1 MSHIFIFGITRRG
14 KAVYHRHSAGQEEE
28 KNFPVFGICQGQLLP
43 DRGSL
48 DIQTYKN
55 QGSVKMTAKH
65 IDTALVNAGRS
76 KKYTQGSVNSVIQ
89 RASSLVFDTVEAKK
103 QATRGRAKGE
113 LFYGRRGTLTHF
125 SLQEAMCELEGG
137 AGCALFPCGAAAVAN
152 TLLAFVEQG
161 DHVLVTNTAYE
172 PTQDFCSKILA
183 KLGVTT
189 GWFDPLIGAD
199 IANLIQPN
207 TKVVFLEAP
216 GSITMEVHDVPA
228 IVEAVR
234 RVAPE
239 AIIMIDNTWAA
250 GILFKALEFGIDISI
265 QAGTKYL
272 IGHSDAMVGT
282 AVSNARCW
290 DQLRENA
297 YLMGQMLD
305 ADTAYMTSRGLRTL
319 GVRLRQHHESSL
331 AIAEWLAAH
340 PQVAKVNHPALP
352 GSKGHE
358 FWKRD
363 FTGSSGLFSFV
374 LNKRLSNDA
383 LAAYLDNFTL
393 FSMAYSWGGFESL
406 ILANQPEHI
415 AAIRPE
421 GEIDFTGTLIRVHIG
436 LENVDDLIADLAA
449 GFQRIV

>member
-1 MSHIFIFGITRRG
+1 M
-14 KAVYHRHSAGQEEE
+14 A
-28 KNFPVFGICQGQLLP
+28 
-43 DRGSL
+43 D
-48 DIQTYKN
+48 
-55 QGSVKMTAKH
+55 KH
-65 IDTALVNAGRS
+65 LDTALVHAGRS

-103 QATRGRAKGE
+103 HATRNRAKGE

-125 SLQEAMCELEGG
+125 SLQEAMSELEGG

-152 TLLAFVEQG
+152 TILAFVEQG
-161 DHVLVTNTAYE
+161 DHILVTNTAYE
-172 PTQDFCSKILA
+172 PTQDFCTKILA

-189 GWFDPLIGAD
+189 GWFDPLIGGD
-199 IANLIQPN
+199 IARLVQPN
-207 TKVVFLEAP
+207 TRVVFLESP

-228 IVEAVR
+228 IVAAVR
-234 RVAPE
+234 SVAPQ

-250 GILFKALEFGIDISI
+250 GVLFKALEFGIDISI

-282 AVSNARCW
+282 AVSNERCW
-290 DQLRENA
+290 AQLRENA
-297 YLMGQMLD
+297 YLMGQMVD

-319 GVRLRQHHESSL
+319 AVRLRQHHESSL
-331 AIAEWLAAH
+331 QIAEWLAQH
-340 PQVAKVNHPALP
+340 PQVARVNHPALP

-358 FWKRD
+358 YWKRD

-374 LNKRLSNDA
+374 LNKRLSDA
-383 LAAYLDNFTL
+383 ELSAYLDHFSL

-415 AAIRPE
+415 AAIRPDAE
-421 GEIDFTGTLIRVHIG
+421 VDFSGTLIRVHIG
-436 LENVDDLIADLAA
+436 LENVTDLLDDLAA
-449 GFQRIV
+449 GFARIV

>member
-1 MSHIFIFGITRRG
+1 M
-14 KAVYHRHSAGQEEE
+14 A
-28 KNFPVFGICQGQLLP
+28 
-43 DRGSL
+43 D
-48 DIQTYKN
+48 
-55 QGSVKMTAKH
+55 KH
-65 IDTALVNAGRS
+65 LDTALVNAGRS

-103 QATRGRAKGE
+103 HATRNRANGE

-152 TLLAFVEQG
+152 TILAFVEQG
-161 DHVLVTNTAYE
+161 DHVLMTNTAYE
-172 PTQDFCSKILA
+172 PSQDFCTKILA

-189 GWFDPLIGAD
+189 SWFDPLIGAD
-199 IANLIQPN
+199 IARLVRPE
-207 TKVVFLEAP
+207 TRVVFLESP

-228 IVEAVR
+228 IVAAVR
-234 RVAPE
+234 QVAPE

-250 GILFKALEFGIDISI
+250 GILFKALDFGIDISI

-282 AVSNARCW
+282 AVANARCW
-290 DQLRENA
+290 PQLRENA

-331 AIAEWLAAH
+331 RIAEGLAQH
-340 PQVAKVNHPALP
+340 PQVARVNHPALP

-374 LNKRLSNDA
+374 LSKRLNDA
-383 LAAYLDNFTL
+383 ELAEYLDNFSL

-406 ILANQPEHI
+406 ILANQPEQI
-415 AAIRPE
+415 AHIRPDAE
-421 GEIDFTGTLIRVHIG
+421 VDFSGTLIRLHIG
-436 LENVDDLIADLAA
+436 LENVDDLQADLAA
-449 GFQRIV
+449 GFARIV

>member
-1 MSHIFIFGITRRG
+1 M
-14 KAVYHRHSAGQEEE
+14 A
-28 KNFPVFGICQGQLLP
+28 
-43 DRGSL
+43 D
-48 DIQTYKN
+48 
-55 QGSVKMTAKH
+55 KH
-65 IDTALVNAGRS
+65 LDTALVNAGRS

-103 QATRGRAKGE
+103 HATRNRANGE
-113 LFYGRRGTLTHF
+113 LFYGRRGTQTHF

-152 TLLAFVEQG
+152 TILAFVEQG
-161 DHVLVTNTAYE
+161 DHVLMTNTAYE
-172 PTQDFCSKILA
+172 PSQDFCTKILA

-189 GWFDPLIGAD
+189 SWFDPLIGAD
-199 IANLIQPN
+199 IARLVRPE
-207 TKVVFLEAP
+207 TRVVFLESP

-228 IVEAVR
+228 IVAAVR
-234 RVAPE
+234 QVAPE

-250 GILFKALEFGIDISI
+250 GILFKALDFGIDISI

-282 AVSNARCW
+282 AVANARCW
-290 DQLRENA
+290 PQLRENA

-331 AIAEWLAAH
+331 RIAEWLAQH
-340 PQVAKVNHPALP
+340 PQVARVNHPALP

-374 LNKRLSNDA
+374 LSKRLNDA
-383 LAAYLDNFTL
+383 ELAEYLDNFSL

-406 ILANQPEHI
+406 ILANQPEQI
-415 AAIRPE
+415 AHIRPDAE
-421 GEIDFTGTLIRVHIG
+421 VDFSGTLIRLHIG
-436 LENVDDLIADLAA
+436 LENVDDLQADLAA
-449 GFQRIV
+449 GFARIV

>member
-1 MSHIFIFGITRRG
+1 M
-14 KAVYHRHSAGQEEE
+14 A
-28 KNFPVFGICQGQLLP
+28 
-43 DRGSL
+43 D
-48 DIQTYKN
+48 
-55 QGSVKMTAKH
+55 KH
-65 IDTALVNAGRS
+65 LDTALVNAGRS

-103 QATRGRAKGE
+103 YATRNRANGE

-152 TLLAFVEQG
+152 TILAFVEQG
-161 DHVLVTNTAYE
+161 DHVLMTNTAYE
-172 PTQDFCSKILA
+172 PSQDFCTKILA

-189 GWFDPLIGAD
+189 SWFDPFIGAD
-199 IANLIQPN
+199 IARLVRPE
-207 TKVVFLEAP
+207 TRVVFLESP

-228 IVEAVR
+228 IVAAVR
-234 RVAPE
+234 QVAPE

-250 GILFKALEFGIDISI
+250 GILFKALDFGIDISI
-265 QAGTKYL
+265 QAGIKYL

-282 AVSNARCW
+282 AVANARCW
-290 DQLRENA
+290 PQLRENA

-331 AIAEWLAAH
+331 RIAEWLAQH
-340 PQVAKVNHPALP
+340 PQVARVNHPALP

-374 LNKRLSNDA
+374 LSKRLNDSE
-383 LAAYLDNFTL
+383 LAEYLDNFSL

-406 ILANQPEHI
+406 ILANQPEQI
-415 AAIRPE
+415 AHIRPDAE
-421 GEIDFTGTLIRVHIG
+421 VDFSGTLIRLHIG
-436 LENVDDLIADLAA
+436 LENVDDLQADLAA
-449 GFQRIV
+449 GFARIV

>member
-1 MSHIFIFGITRRG
+1 M
-14 KAVYHRHSAGQEEE
+14 A
-28 KNFPVFGICQGQLLP
+28 
-43 DRGSL
+43 D
-48 DIQTYKN
+48 
-55 QGSVKMTAKH
+55 KH
-65 IDTALVNAGRS
+65 LDTALVNAGRS

-103 QATRGRAKGE
+103 HATRNRANGE

-137 AGCALFPCGAAAVAN
+137 AGCTLFPCGAAAVAN
-152 TLLAFVEQG
+152 TILAFVEQG
-161 DHVLVTNTAYE
+161 DHVLMTNTAYE
-172 PTQDFCSKILA
+172 PSQDFCTKILA

-189 GWFDPLIGAD
+189 SWFDPLIGAD
-199 IANLIQPN
+199 IARLVRPE
-207 TKVVFLEAP
+207 TRVVFLESP

-228 IVEAVR
+228 IVAAVR
-234 RVAPE
+234 QVAPE

-250 GILFKALEFGIDISI
+250 GILFKALDFGIDISI

-282 AVSNARCW
+282 AVANARCW
-290 DQLRENA
+290 PQLRENA

-331 AIAEWLAAH
+331 RIAEWLAQH
-340 PQVAKVNHPALP
+340 PQVARVNHPALP

-374 LNKRLSNDA
+374 LSKRLNDA
-383 LAAYLDNFTL
+383 ELAEYLDNFSL

-406 ILANQPEHI
+406 ILANQPEQI
-415 AAIRPE
+415 AHIRPDAE
-421 GEIDFTGTLIRVHIG
+421 VDFSGTLIRLHIG
-436 LENVDDLIADLAA
+436 LENVDDLQADLAA
-449 GFQRIV
+449 GFARIV

>member
-1 MSHIFIFGITRRG
+1 M
-14 KAVYHRHSAGQEEE
+14 A
-28 KNFPVFGICQGQLLP
+28 
-43 DRGSL
+43 D
-48 DIQTYKN
+48 
-55 QGSVKMTAKH
+55 KH
-65 IDTALVNAGRS
+65 LDTALVNAGRS

-103 QATRGRAKGE
+103 HATRNRANGE

-152 TLLAFVEQG
+152 TILAFVEQG
-161 DHVLVTNTAYE
+161 DHVLMTNTAYE
-172 PTQDFCSKILA
+172 PSQDFCTKILA

-189 GWFDPLIGAD
+189 SWFDPLIGAD
-199 IANLIQPN
+199 IARLVRPE
-207 TKVVFLEAP
+207 TRVVFLESP

-228 IVEAVR
+228 IVAAVR
-234 RVAPE
+234 QVAPE
-239 AIIMIDNTWAA
+239 AIIMIDNTRAA
-250 GILFKALEFGIDISI
+250 GILFKAPDFGIDISI

-282 AVSNARCW
+282 AVANARCW
-290 DQLRENA
+290 PQLRENA

-331 AIAEWLAAH
+331 RIAEWLAQH
-340 PQVAKVNHPALP
+340 PQVARVNHPALP

-374 LNKRLSNDA
+374 LSKRLNDA
-383 LAAYLDNFTL
+383 ELAEYLDNFSL

-406 ILANQPEHI
+406 ILANQPEQI
-415 AAIRPE
+415 AHIRPDAE
-421 GEIDFTGTLIRVHIG
+421 VDFSGTLIRLHIG
-436 LENVDDLIADLAA
+436 LENVDDLQADLAA
-449 GFQRIV
+449 GFARIV

>member
-1 MSHIFIFGITRRG
+1 M
-14 KAVYHRHSAGQEEE
+14 A
-28 KNFPVFGICQGQLLP
+28 
-43 DRGSL
+43 D
-48 DIQTYKN
+48 
-55 QGSVKMTAKH
+55 KH
-65 IDTALVNAGRS
+65 LDTALVNAGRS

-89 RASSLVFDTVEAKK
+89 RASSLVFETVEAKK
-103 QATRGRAKGE
+103 HATRNRAKGE

-152 TLLAFVEQG
+152 TILAFVEQG
-161 DHVLVTNTAYE
+161 DHVLMTNTAYE
-172 PTQDFCSKILA
+172 PSQDFCTKILA

-189 GWFDPLIGAD
+189 SWFDPLIGAD
-199 IANLIQPN
+199 IARQIQPN
-207 TKVVFLEAP
+207 TRVVFLESP

-228 IVEAVR
+228 IVAAVR
-234 RVAPE
+234 RVAPQ

-250 GILFKALEFGIDISI
+250 GVLFKALDFGVDISI

-297 YLMGQMLD
+297 YLMGQMVD

-331 AIAEWLAAH
+331 RIAEWLEQH
-340 PQVAKVNHPALP
+340 PQVARVNHPALP

-374 LNKRLSNDA
+374 LNKRLTDA
-383 LAAYLDNFTL
+383 ELAAYLDNFSL

-406 ILANQPEHI
+406 ILANQPEQI
-415 AAIRPE
+415 ASIRPE
-421 GEIDFTGTLIRVHIG
+421 AEVDFSGTLIRVHIG
-436 LENVDDLIADLAA
+436 LENVDDLLADLAA
-449 GFQRIV
+449 GFSRIV

>member
-1 MSHIFIFGITRRG
+1 M
-14 KAVYHRHSAGQEEE
+14 A
-28 KNFPVFGICQGQLLP
+28 
-43 DRGSL
+43 D
-48 DIQTYKN
+48 
-55 QGSVKMTAKH
+55 KH
-65 IDTALVNAGRS
+65 LDTALVNAGRS
-76 KKYTQGSVNSVIQ
+76 RKYTQGSVNSVIQ

-103 QATRGRAKGE
+103 HATRNRANGE

-152 TLLAFVEQG
+152 TILAFVEQG
-161 DHVLVTNTAYE
+161 DHVLMTNTAYE
-172 PTQDFCSKILA
+172 PSQDFCTKILA

-189 GWFDPLIGAD
+189 SWFDPLIGAD
-199 IANLIQPN
+199 IAQLIRPE
-207 TKVVFLEAP
+207 TRVVFLESP

-228 IVEAVR
+228 IVAAVR
-234 RVAPE
+234 QVAPE

-250 GILFKALEFGIDISI
+250 GILFKALDFGIDISI

-282 AVSNARCW
+282 AVANARCW
-290 DQLRENA
+290 PQLRENA

-331 AIAEWLAAH
+331 RIAEWLAQH
-340 PQVAKVNHPALP
+340 PQVARVNHPALP

-374 LNKRLSNDA
+374 LSKRLNDA
-383 LAAYLDNFTL
+383 ELAEYLDNFSL

-406 ILANQPEHI
+406 ILANQPEQI
-415 AAIRPE
+415 AHIRPDAE
-421 GEIDFTGTLIRVHIG
+421 VDFSGTLIRLHIG
-436 LENVDDLIADLAA
+436 LENVDDLQADLAA
-449 GFQRIV
+449 GFARIV

>member
-1 MSHIFIFGITRRG
+1 M
-14 KAVYHRHSAGQEEE
+14 A
-28 KNFPVFGICQGQLLP
+28 
-43 DRGSL
+43 D
-48 DIQTYKN
+48 
-55 QGSVKMTAKH
+55 KH
-65 IDTALVNAGRS
+65 LDTALVNAGRS

-89 RASSLVFDTVEAKK
+89 RASSLVFDTVAAKK
-103 QATRGRAKGE
+103 HATHNRANGE

-152 TLLAFVEQG
+152 TILAFVEQG
-161 DHVLVTNTAYE
+161 DNVLMTNTAYE
-172 PTQDFCSKILA
+172 PSQDFCTKILG

-189 GWFDPLIGAD
+189 SWFDPMIGEGIAALIK
-199 IANLIQPN
+199 PN
-207 TKVVFLEAP
+207 TKIVFLESP
-216 GSITMEVHDVPA
+216 GSITMEVHDIPA
-228 IVEAVR
+228 IVSAVR

-250 GILFKALEFGIDISI
+250 GILFKALDFGIDISI

-282 AVSNARCW
+282 AVSNERCW
-290 DQLRENA
+290 PQLRENA

-331 AIAEWLAAH
+331 KVAEWLAQQ
-340 PQVAKVNHPALP
+340 PQVERVNHPALP

-374 LNKRLSNDA
+374 LKKHLNDEE
-383 LAAYLDNFTL
+383 LANYLDNFSL

-406 ILANQPEHI
+406 ILANQPSEL
-415 AAIRPE
+415 ASIRPE
-421 GEIDFTGTLIRVHIG
+421 GKIDFTGTLVRVHIG

-449 GFQRIV
+449 GFARIV

>member
-1 MSHIFIFGITRRG
+1 M
-14 KAVYHRHSAGQEEE
+14 A
-28 KNFPVFGICQGQLLP
+28 
-43 DRGSL
+43 D
-48 DIQTYKN
+48 
-55 QGSVKMTAKH
+55 KH
-65 IDTALVNAGRS
+65 LDTALVNAGRS

-103 QATRGRAKGE
+103 HATRNRANGE

-152 TLLAFVEQG
+152 TILAFVEQG
-161 DHVLVTNTAYE
+161 DHVLMTNTAYE
-172 PTQDFCSKILA
+172 PSQDFCTKILA

-189 GWFDPLIGAD
+189 SWFDPLIGAD
-199 IANLIQPN
+199 IARLVRPE
-207 TKVVFLEAP
+207 TRVVFLESP

-228 IVEAVR
+228 IVAAVR
-234 RVAPE
+234 QVAPE

-250 GILFKALEFGIDISI
+250 GILFKALDFGIDISI

-282 AVSNARCW
+282 AEANARCW
-290 DQLRENA
+290 PQLRENA

-331 AIAEWLAAH
+331 RIAEWLAQH
-340 PQVAKVNHPALP
+340 PQVARVNHPALP

-374 LNKRLSNDA
+374 LSKRLNDA
-383 LAAYLDNFTL
+383 ELAEYLDNFSL

-406 ILANQPEHI
+406 ILANQPEQI
-415 AAIRPE
+415 ARIRPDAE
-421 GEIDFTGTLIRVHIG
+421 VDFSGTLIRLHIG
-436 LENVDDLIADLAA
+436 LENVDDLQADLAA
-449 GFQRIV
+449 GFARIV

>member
-1 MSHIFIFGITRRG
+1 MDKNRLSDMS
-14 KAVYHRHSAGQEEE
+14 E
-28 KNFPVFGICQGQLLP
+28 
-43 DRGSL
+43 
-48 DIQTYKN
+48 
-55 QGSVKMTAKH
+55 KH

-89 RASSLVFDTVEAKK
+89 RASSLVFETVEAKK
-103 QATRGRAKGE
+103 HATRNRAKGE

-152 TLLAFVEQG
+152 TILAFVEQG
-161 DHVLVTNTAYE
+161 DHILITNTAYE
-172 PTQDFCSKILA
+172 PTQDFATKILG

-189 GWFDPLIGAD
+189 TWFDPLIGAQ
-199 IANLIQPN
+199 IADQVQPN
-207 TKVVFLEAP
+207 TKVVFLESP

-234 RVAPE
+234 RVAPN

-250 GILFKALEFGIDISI
+250 GILFKALDFGIDISI

-282 AVSNARCW
+282 AVANARCW

-297 YLMGQMLD
+297 YLMGQMVD

-331 AIAEWLAAH
+331 KIAEWLAIH
-340 PQVAKVNHPALP
+340 PQVAQVNHPALP

-374 LNKRLSNDA
+374 LRKRLNDRE
-383 LAAYLDNFTL
+383 LAEYLDNFTL
-393 FSMAYSWGGFESL
+393 FSMAYSWGGYESL

-415 AAIRPE
+415 AAIRPD
-421 GEIDFTGTLIRVHIG
+421 GEVDFDGTLIRVHIG
-436 LENVDDLIADLAA
+436 LENVDDLLADLAA
-449 GFQRIV
+449 GFTRIV

>member
-1 MSHIFIFGITRRG
+1 M
-14 KAVYHRHSAGQEEE
+14 A
-28 KNFPVFGICQGQLLP
+28 
-43 DRGSL
+43 D
-48 DIQTYKN
+48 
-55 QGSVKMTAKH
+55 KH
-65 IDTALVNAGRS
+65 LDTALVNAGRS

-103 QATRGRAKGE
+103 HATRNRANGE

-152 TLLAFVEQG
+152 TILAFVEQG
-161 DHVLVTNTAYE
+161 DHVLMTNTAYE
-172 PTQDFCSKILA
+172 PSQDFCTKILA

-189 GWFDPLIGAD
+189 SWFDPLIGAD
-199 IANLIQPN
+199 IARLVRPE
-207 TKVVFLEAP
+207 TRVVFLESP

-228 IVEAVR
+228 IVAAVR
-234 RVAPE
+234 QVAPE

-250 GILFKALEFGIDISI
+250 GILFKALDFGIDISI

-282 AVSNARCW
+282 AVANARCW
-290 DQLRENA
+290 PQLRENA

-331 AIAEWLAAH
+331 RIAEWLAQH
-340 PQVAKVNHPALP
+340 PQVARVNHHPALP

-374 LNKRLSNDA
+374 LSKRLNDA
-383 LAAYLDNFTL
+383 ELAEYLDNFSL

-406 ILANQPEHI
+406 ILANQPEQI
-415 AAIRPE
+415 AHIRPDAE
-421 GEIDFTGTLIRVHIG
+421 VDFSGTLIRLHIG
-436 LENVDDLIADLAA
+436 LENVDDLQADLAA
-449 GFQRIV
+449 GFARIV

>member
-1 MSHIFIFGITRRG
+1 M
-14 KAVYHRHSAGQEEE
+14 A
-28 KNFPVFGICQGQLLP
+28 
-43 DRGSL
+43 D
-48 DIQTYKN
+48 
-55 QGSVKMTAKH
+55 KH
-65 IDTALVNAGRS
+65 LDTALVNAGRS
-76 KKYTQGSVNSVIQ
+76 KKYTQCSVNSVIQ

-103 QATRGRAKGE
+103 HATRNRANGE

-152 TLLAFVEQG
+152 TILAFVEQG
-161 DHVLVTNTAYE
+161 DHVLMTNTAYE
-172 PTQDFCSKILA
+172 PSQDFCTKILA

-189 GWFDPLIGAD
+189 SWFDPLIGAD
-199 IANLIQPN
+199 IARLVRPE
-207 TKVVFLEAP
+207 TRVVFLESP

-228 IVEAVR
+228 IVAAVR
-234 RVAPE
+234 QVAPE

-250 GILFKALEFGIDISI
+250 GILFKALDFGIDISI

-282 AVSNARCW
+282 AVANARCW
-290 DQLRENA
+290 PQLRENA

-331 AIAEWLAAH
+331 RIAEWLAQH
-340 PQVAKVNHPALP
+340 PQVARVNHPALP

-374 LNKRLSNDA
+374 LSKRLNDA
-383 LAAYLDNFTL
+383 ELAEYLDNFSL

-406 ILANQPEHI
+406 ILANQPEQI
-415 AAIRPE
+415 AHIRPDAE
-421 GEIDFTGTLIRVHIG
+421 VDFSGTLIRLHIG
-436 LENVDDLIADLAA
+436 LENVDDLQADLAA
-449 GFQRIV
+449 GFARIV

>member
-1 MSHIFIFGITRRG
+1 M
-14 KAVYHRHSAGQEEE
+14 A
-28 KNFPVFGICQGQLLP
+28 
-43 DRGSL
+43 D
-48 DIQTYKN
+48 
-55 QGSVKMTAKH
+55 KH
-65 IDTALVNAGRS
+65 LDTALVNAGRS

-103 QATRGRAKGE
+103 HATRNRANAE

-152 TLLAFVEQG
+152 TILAFVEQG
-161 DHVLVTNTAYE
+161 DHVLMTNTAYE
-172 PTQDFCSKILA
+172 PSQDFCTKILA

-189 GWFDPLIGAD
+189 SWFDPLIGAD
-199 IANLIQPN
+199 IARLVRPE
-207 TKVVFLEAP
+207 TRVVFLESP

-228 IVEAVR
+228 IVAAVR
-234 RVAPE
+234 QVAPE

-250 GILFKALEFGIDISI
+250 GILFKALDFGIDISI

-282 AVSNARCW
+282 AVANARCW
-290 DQLRENA
+290 PQLRENA

-331 AIAEWLAAH
+331 RIAEWLAQH
-340 PQVAKVNHPALP
+340 PQVARVNHPALP

-374 LNKRLSNDA
+374 LSKRLNDA
-383 LAAYLDNFTL
+383 ELAEYLDNFSL

-406 ILANQPEHI
+406 ILANQPEQI
-415 AAIRPE
+415 AHIRPDAE
-421 GEIDFTGTLIRVHIG
+421 VDFSGTLIRLHIG
-436 LENVDDLIADLAA
+436 LENVDDLQADLAA
-449 GFQRIV
+449 GFARIV

>member
-1 MSHIFIFGITRRG
+1 M
-14 KAVYHRHSAGQEEE
+14 A
-28 KNFPVFGICQGQLLP
+28 
-43 DRGSL
+43 D
-48 DIQTYKN
+48 
-55 QGSVKMTAKH
+55 KH
-65 IDTALVNAGRS
+65 LDTALVNAGRS

-103 QATRGRAKGE
+103 HATRNRANGE

-152 TLLAFVEQG
+152 TILAFVEQG
-161 DHVLVTNTAYE
+161 DHVLMTNTAYE
-172 PTQDFCSKILA
+172 PSQDFCTKILA

-189 GWFDPLIGAD
+189 SWFDPLIGAD
-199 IANLIQPN
+199 IARLVRPE
-207 TKVVFLEAP
+207 TRVVFLESP

-228 IVEAVR
+228 IVAAVR
-234 RVAPE
+234 QVAPE

-250 GILFKALEFGIDISI
+250 GILFKALDFGIDISI

-282 AVSNARCW
+282 AVANARCW
-290 DQLRENA
+290 PQLRENA

-331 AIAEWLAAH
+331 RIAEWLALH
-340 PQVAKVNHPALP
+340 PQVARVNHPALP

-374 LNKRLSNDA
+374 LNKRLNDA
-383 LAAYLDNFTL
+383 ELAAYLDNFSL

-406 ILANQPEHI
+406 ILANQPEQI
-415 AAIRPE
+415 AHIRPDAE
-421 GEIDFTGTLIRVHIG
+421 VDFSGTLIRLHIG
-436 LENVDDLIADLAA
+436 LENVDDLQADLAA
-449 GFQRIV
+449 GFARIV

>member
-1 MSHIFIFGITRRG
+1 M
-14 KAVYHRHSAGQEEE
+14 A
-28 KNFPVFGICQGQLLP
+28 
-43 DRGSL
+43 D
-48 DIQTYKN
+48 
-55 QGSVKMTAKH
+55 KH
-65 IDTALVNAGRS
+65 LDTALVNAGRS

-89 RASSLVFDTVEAKK
+89 RASSLVFGTVEAKK
-103 QATRGRAKGE
+103 HATRNRANGE

-152 TLLAFVEQG
+152 TILAFVEQG
-161 DHVLVTNTAYE
+161 DHVLMTNTAYE
-172 PTQDFCSKILA
+172 PSQDFCTKILA

-189 GWFDPLIGAD
+189 SWFDPLIGAD
-199 IANLIQPN
+199 IARLVRPE
-207 TKVVFLEAP
+207 TRVVFLESP

-228 IVEAVR
+228 IVAAVR
-234 RVAPE
+234 QVAPE

-250 GILFKALEFGIDISI
+250 GILFKALDFGIDISI

-282 AVSNARCW
+282 AVANARCW
-290 DQLRENA
+290 PQLRENA

-331 AIAEWLAAH
+331 RIAEWLAQH
-340 PQVAKVNHPALP
+340 PQVARVNHPALP

-374 LNKRLSNDA
+374 LSKRLNDA
-383 LAAYLDNFTL
+383 ELAEYLDNFSL

-406 ILANQPEHI
+406 ILANQPEQI
-415 AAIRPE
+415 AHIRPDAE
-421 GEIDFTGTLIRVHIG
+421 VDFSGTLIRLHIG
-436 LENVDDLIADLAA
+436 LENVDDLQADLAA
-449 GFQRIV
+449 GFARIV

>member
-1 MSHIFIFGITRRG
+1 M
-14 KAVYHRHSAGQEEE
+14 A
-28 KNFPVFGICQGQLLP
+28 
-43 DRGSL
+43 D
-48 DIQTYKN
+48 
-55 QGSVKMTAKH
+55 KH
-65 IDTALVNAGRS
+65 LDTALVNAGRS

-103 QATRGRAKGE
+103 YATRNRANGE

-152 TLLAFVEQG
+152 TILAFVEQG
-161 DHVLVTNTAYE
+161 DHVLMTNTAYE
-172 PTQDFCSKILA
+172 PSQDFCTKILA

-189 GWFDPLIGAD
+189 SWFDPLIGAD
-199 IANLIQPN
+199 IARLVRPE
-207 TKVVFLEAP
+207 TRVVFLESP

-228 IVEAVR
+228 IVAAVR
-234 RVAPE
+234 QVAPE

-250 GILFKALEFGIDISI
+250 GILFKALDFGIDISI

-282 AVSNARCW
+282 AVANARCW
-290 DQLRENA
+290 PQLRENA

-331 AIAEWLAAH
+331 RIAEWLAQH
-340 PQVAKVNHPALP
+340 PQVARVNHPALP

-374 LNKRLSNDA
+374 LSKRLNDA
-383 LAAYLDNFTL
+383 ELAEYLDNFSL

-406 ILANQPEHI
+406 ILANQPEQI
-415 AAIRPE
+415 AHIRPDAE
-421 GEIDFTGTLIRVHIG
+421 VDFSGTLIRLHIG
-436 LENVDDLIADLAA
+436 LENVDDLQVDLAA
-449 GFQRIV
+449 GFARIV

>member
-1 MSHIFIFGITRRG
+1 M
-14 KAVYHRHSAGQEEE
+14 A
-28 KNFPVFGICQGQLLP
+28 
-43 DRGSL
+43 D
-48 DIQTYKN
+48 
-55 QGSVKMTAKH
+55 KH
-65 IDTALVNAGRS
+65 LDTALVNAGRS

-103 QATRGRAKGE
+103 HATRNRANGE

-152 TLLAFVEQG
+152 TILAFVEQG
-161 DHVLVTNTAYE
+161 DHVLMTNTAYE
-172 PTQDFCSKILA
+172 PSQDFCTKILA

-189 GWFDPLIGAD
+189 SWFDPLIGAD
-199 IANLIQPN
+199 ITRLVRPE
-207 TKVVFLEAP
+207 TRVVFLESP

-228 IVEAVR
+228 IVAAVR
-234 RVAPE
+234 QVAPE

-250 GILFKALEFGIDISI
+250 GILFKALDFGIDISI

-282 AVSNARCW
+282 AVANARCW
-290 DQLRENA
+290 PQLRENA

-331 AIAEWLAAH
+331 RIAEWLAQH
-340 PQVAKVNHPALP
+340 PQVARVNHPALP

-374 LNKRLSNDA
+374 LSKRLNDA
-383 LAAYLDNFTL
+383 ELAEYLDNCSL

-406 ILANQPEHI
+406 ILANQPEQI
-415 AAIRPE
+415 AHIRPDAE
-421 GEIDFTGTLIRVHIG
+421 VDFSGTLIRLHIG
-436 LENVDDLIADLAA
+436 LENVDDLQADLAA
-449 GFQRIV
+449 GFARIV

>member
-1 MSHIFIFGITRRG
+1 M
-14 KAVYHRHSAGQEEE
+14 A
-28 KNFPVFGICQGQLLP
+28 
-43 DRGSL
+43 D
-48 DIQTYKN
+48 
-55 QGSVKMTAKH
+55 KH
-65 IDTALVNAGRS
+65 LDTALVHAGRS
-76 KKYTQGSVNSVIQ
+76 KKYTLGSVNSVIQ

-103 QATRGRAKGE
+103 HATRNRAKGE

-152 TLLAFVEQG
+152 TILAFVEQG
-161 DHVLVTNTAYE
+161 DHILVTNTAYE
-172 PTQDFCSKILA
+172 PTQDFCTKILA

-189 GWFDPLIGAD
+189 GWFDPLIGGA
-199 IANLIQPN
+199 IARLVQPN
-207 TKVVFLEAP
+207 TRVVFLESP

-228 IVEAVR
+228 IVAAVR

-250 GILFKALEFGIDISI
+250 GVLFKALEFGIDISI

-282 AVSNARCW
+282 AVSNERCW
-290 DQLRENA
+290 AQLRENA
-297 YLMGQMLD
+297 YLMGQMVD

-319 GVRLRQHHESSL
+319 AVRLRQHHESSL
-331 AIAEWLAAH
+331 QIAEWLAQH
-340 PQVAKVNHPALP
+340 PQVARVNHPALP

-358 FWKRD
+358 YWKRD

-374 LNKRLSNDA
+374 LNKRLTDA
-383 LAAYLDNFTL
+383 ELSAYLDHFSL

-415 AAIRPE
+415 AAIRPDAE
-421 GEIDFTGTLIRVHIG
+421 VDFSGTLIRLHVG
-436 LENVDDLIADLAA
+436 LENVTDLLDDLAA
-449 GFQRIV
+449 GFARIV

>member
-1 MSHIFIFGITRRG
+1 
-14 KAVYHRHSAGQEEE
+14 
-28 KNFPVFGICQGQLLP
+28 
-43 DRGSL
+43 
-48 DIQTYKN
+48 
-55 QGSVKMTAKH
+55 MTAKH

-103 QATRGRAKGE
+103 QATRNRAKGE

-125 SLQEAMCELEGG
+125 SLQDAMCELEGG

-152 TLLAFVEQG
+152 TILAFVEQG
-161 DHVLVTNTAYE
+161 DHILMTNSAYE
-172 PTQDFCSKILA
+172 PSQDFCTKILT

-189 GWFDPLIGAD
+189 SWFDPMIGSS
-199 IANLIQPN
+199 IVRLIQPN
-207 TKVVFLEAP
+207 TKIVFLESP

-228 IVEAVR
+228 IVQAVR
-234 RVAPE
+234 SVAPE

-250 GILFKALEFGIDISI
+250 GILFKALEFDIDISI
-265 QAGTKYL
+265 QAATKYL
-272 IGHSDAMVGT
+272 IGHSDGMIGT

-297 YLMGQMLD
+297 YLMGQMVD

-331 AIAEWLAAH
+331 KIAKWLASQA
-340 PQVAKVNHPALP
+340 QVAQVNHPALP

-363 FTGSSGLFSFV
+363 FSGSSGLFSFI
-374 LNKRLSNDA
+374 LNKRLNNEE
-383 LAAYLDNFTL
+383 LAAYLDNFSL
-393 FSMAYSWGGFESL
+393 FSMAYSWGGYESL
-406 ILANQPEHI
+406 ILANQPEQI
-415 AAIRPE
+415 AAIRPD
-421 GEIDFTGTLIRVHIG
+421 GGVVFSGTLIRVHIG
-436 LENVDDLIADLAA
+436 LEDVDDLIDDLAA

>member
-1 MSHIFIFGITRRG
+1 M
-14 KAVYHRHSAGQEEE
+14 A
-28 KNFPVFGICQGQLLP
+28 
-43 DRGSL
+43 D
-48 DIQTYKN
+48 
-55 QGSVKMTAKH
+55 KH
-65 IDTALVNAGRS
+65 LDTALVNAGRS

-89 RASSLVFDTVEAKK
+89 RASSLVFDTVAAKK
-103 QATRGRAKGE
+103 HATRNRANGE

-152 TLLAFVEQG
+152 TILAFVEHG
-161 DHVLVTNTAYE
+161 DHVLMTNTAYE
-172 PTQDFCSKILA
+172 PSQDFCTKILR

-189 GWFDPLIGAD
+189 SWFDPMIGAE

-207 TKVVFLEAP
+207 TRIVFLESP
-216 GSITMEVHDVPA
+216 GSITMEVHDIPA
-228 IVEAVR
+228 IVAAVR
-234 RVAPE
+234 SIAPE

-250 GILFKALEFGIDISI
+250 GVLFKALDFGIDISI

-282 AVSNARCW
+282 AVSNERCW
-290 DQLRENA
+290 AQLRENA

-331 AIAEWLAAH
+331 KVAEWLAQQ
-340 PQVAKVNHPALP
+340 PQVARVNHPALP

-374 LNKRLSNDA
+374 LNKRLNNEE
-383 LAAYLDNFTL
+383 LANYLDHFSL

-406 ILANQPEHI
+406 ILANQPEEL
-415 AAIRPE
+415 ASIRPD
-421 GEIDFTGTLIRVHIG
+421 GVIDFEGTLVRLHIG

-449 GFQRIV
+449 GFASIV

>member
-1 MSHIFIFGITRRG
+1 M
-14 KAVYHRHSAGQEEE
+14 A
-28 KNFPVFGICQGQLLP
+28 
-43 DRGSL
+43 D
-48 DIQTYKN
+48 
-55 QGSVKMTAKH
+55 KH
-65 IDTALVNAGRS
+65 LDTALVNAGRS

-89 RASSLVFDTVEAKK
+89 RASSLVFDTVAAKK
-103 QATRGRAKGE
+103 HATRNRANGE

-152 TLLAFVEQG
+152 TILAFVEQG
-161 DHVLVTNTAYE
+161 DNVLMTNTAYE
-172 PTQDFCSKILA
+172 PSQDFCTKILG

-189 GWFDPLIGAD
+189 SWFDPMIGEGIAALIK
-199 IANLIQPN
+199 PN
-207 TKVVFLEAP
+207 TKIVFLESP
-216 GSITMEVHDVPA
+216 GSITMEVHDIPA
-228 IVEAVR
+228 IVAAVR

-250 GILFKALEFGIDISI
+250 GILFKALDFGIDISI

-282 AVSNARCW
+282 AVSNERCW
-290 DQLRENA
+290 PQLRENA

-331 AIAEWLAAH
+331 KVAEWLAQQ
-340 PQVAKVNHPALP
+340 PQVERVNHPALP

-374 LNKRLSNDA
+374 LKKRLNDEE
-383 LAAYLDNFTL
+383 LANYLDNFSL

-406 ILANQPEHI
+406 ILANQPSEL
-415 AAIRPE
+415 ASIRPE
-421 GEIDFTGTLIRVHIG
+421 GKIDFTGTLVRVHIG

-449 GFQRIV
+449 GFARIV